1 MVSAGIA
8 ELTLRPVAHID
19 AIQIEYSPWFTEH
32 EHNDL
37 LAAAKELGVTVVA
50 FSPLGKGVLTGAFT
64 DPSQFKSDIRG
75 TAPRFN
81 EHWEHNKKL
90 VDEFQRLA
98 TQKGCSPG
106 QLAVAWVMAQ
116 GAIPIPGTK
125 NVGRLEENFGGTKVE
140 LSQTELDE
148 IRKVIND
155 VGAKGDRYGAEHMGK
170 VGK

>member
-1 MVSAGIA
+1 M
-8 ELTLRPVAHID
+8 LTHPVAHID
-19 AIQIEYSPWFTEH
+19 AIQIEYSPWYTDH
-32 EHNDL
+32 EHNDV

-64 DPSQFKSDIRG
+64 NPTQFKSDIRG

-90 VDEFQRLA
+90 VDEFARLA
-98 TQKGCSPG
+98 EKKGCSPG
-106 QLAVAWVMAQ
+106 QLSIAWVMAQ

-125 NVGRLEENFGGTKVE
+125 NAGRLEENFGATKVE
-140 LSQTELDE
+140 LTKEELEE
-148 IRKVIND
+148 IRNVIDN
-155 VGAKGDRYGAEHMGK
+155 VGTKGDRYNKEHMAK